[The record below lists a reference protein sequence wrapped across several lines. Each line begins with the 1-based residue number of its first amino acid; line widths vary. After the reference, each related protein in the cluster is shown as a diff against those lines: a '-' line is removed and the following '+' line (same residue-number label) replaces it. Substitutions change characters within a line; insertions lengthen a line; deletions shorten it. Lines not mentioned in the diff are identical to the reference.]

1 MRKVTLTVVGIAGLS
16 LLLCGSGEV
25 LAQTDRTAFPPGAAG
40 SDAADSRVQ
49 VGAEQAAGGAGT
61 AATGTEQAAGGA
73 GASPAELR
81 QSVLQ
86 LQGEVAQLR
95 QELAQVRA
103 ELANMNANTGVG
115 GSGQAGVAP
124 AAASPGAG
132 EGQNTAAER
141 TSAQGTVS
149 GSGTAG
155 QGTAPRGGTNPGTAQ
170 RGTQARDTDNAGEA
184 VVNAIYTGKVRS
196 VSNRQLV
203 LLDDSGQPFTVELGA
218 QTRFISKGQR
228 ISAQQLKQGTRVR
241 ATVDMLSGRNQA
253 TEVTLLP

>member
-1 MRKVTLTVVGIAGLS
+1 V
-16 LLLCGSGEV
+16 
-25 LAQTDRTAFPPGAAG
+25 
-40 SDAADSRVQ
+40 
-49 VGAEQAAGGAGT
+49 
-61 AATGTEQAAGGA
+61 
-73 GASPAELR
+73 ELR

-103 ELANMNANTGVG
+103 ELANVTANTGVG

-124 AAASPGAG
+124 AGAG
-132 EGQNTAAER
+132 AGQNTPAGGA
-141 TSAQGTVS
+141 SAQGAVG

-155 QGTAPRGGTNPGTAQ
+155 RDTALRAGTSAETGQ
-170 RGTQARDTDNAGEA
+170 RGPQARDTDNAGDA

-196 VSNRQLV
+196 VSNRALV
-203 LLDDSGQPFTVELGA
+203 LLDDSGQPFTVEVGA

-241 ATVDMLSGRNQA
+241 AIVDMLSGRNQA
-253 TEVTLLP
+253 TEVTILP